1 MLAFLANLAFDV
13 VELVIFAGVIL
24 LMVSQ
29 ATRARW
35 TKHPLVRGLILVT
48 RALCAPA
55 RMLMKRLGLPLA
67 PLDFS
72 PMVTVLALRLIQG
85 LVVGLLRLFP

>member
-1 MLAFLANLAFDV
+1 MLAFLANLLFEAA
-13 VELVIFAGVIL
+13 ELVIFAGVIL
-24 LMVSQ
+24 TMIAQLS
-29 ATRARW
+29 RARW

-55 RMLMKRLGLPLA
+55 RMLLKRLGLPLA

-72 PMVTVLALRLIQG
+72 PIVTVLALRLIQW
-85 LVVGLLRLFP
+85 LVVGFLRLFP

>member
-1 MLAFLANLAFDV
+1 MLAFLANLAFDA

-24 LMVSQ
+24 TMIAQ
-29 ATRARW
+29 ITRARW
-35 TKHPLVRGLILVT
+35 TKHPLVRGLVLAT
-48 RALCAPA
+48 RGLCAPA

-72 PMVTVLALRLIQG
+72 PMVAVFGLRMIQWV
-85 LVVGLLRLFP
+85 VVGFLRLFP

>member
-1 MLAFLANLAFDV
+1 MLAFLADLAFKAT
-13 VELVIFAGVIL
+13 ELVIVAGVIL
-24 LMVSQ
+24 LMISR

-35 TKHPLVRGLILVT
+35 TKHPLVRGLVLAA
-48 RALCAPA
+48 RGLCAPA

-72 PMVTVLALRLIQG
+72 PMVTVLALRFCQG
-85 LVVGLLRLFP
+85 LVVWFLHLFP